1 MTVSSGFFN
10 SVNHD
15 RLYDA
20 EQFSSIFDGV
30 ITDGVYLNY
39 GDALRVTA
47 VPNQNSCVVVGIG
60 RAWFDHT
67 WTFNDAPL
75 SFTMDPPNEMITR
88 VDAIVIDVD
97 RRKDVRA
104 NSIIYVKG
112 SGATPG
118 EPPVL
123 LKEELHRQY
132 PICYIRRTPGSN
144 APVKQSEIEYLVG
157 TDDCPAVTTVL
168 ETLNLENL
176 WLQLDSEFNIWWDGI
191 RDLIDD
197 DHPVLDLQ
205 NQIDELRKKLEATP
219 TGLLERYILD
229 MFKTGDFGLNV
240 KTFQFTG
247 GETMEKPYK
256 FSEPTPGYVRP
267 NTTYAPNTQM
277 EGITPDGGF
286 VNIYFPEDSGVNSN
300 IYSRVSVSRRTS
312 DGVNTDNNLDN
323 MIITCA
329 RGSRSYIY
337 TNTDTYPSTFCIAF
351 YGRKSRTWGDDDS
364 VSAGKTKIYITVL
377 SITISSDDVLQY
389 SKTCEYVSDEVT
401 DTSWSYLGGPSLCKK
416 TTAGNTIIWACY
428 GTNSIGASGD
438 RDYGLYTANNNWL
451 ARVSSDGAVSNI
463 HRSTSGPI
471 YITEDYQGLV
481 ENNGS
486 GKYTYYID
494 YDHDLACETSY
505 GMAGK
510 AIEYVADDYWVEID
524 ETTLETTRHIKDGNK
539 YSSTGYEYPE
549 WETTKYL
556 VQTFDLSEANGVSV
570 SKKEAGSK
578 VSDGFTSE
586 HVADYFLGA
595 SNAGGGLPEGTFLAI
610 EDSGRY
616 YGLTSSGEQLAI
628 GADGGAAVLKAKAS
642 SVPSIDKEK
651 VLSVAKGYLNTSKG
665 VVYVIANNGLYDT
678 TKYPARTYIG
688 LERE

>member
-39 GDALRVTA
+39 GDAFRVAA

-112 SGATPG
+112 SGSTPG

-132 PICYIRRTPGSN
+132 PICYIHRTPGSN

-168 ETLNLENL
+168 ETINLENL

-229 MFKTGDFGLNV
+229 MFKTGDFGLNI
-240 KTFQFTG
+240 KSAKFQG
-247 GETMEKPYK
+247 GQSIGGRYKSETLA
-256 FSEPTPGYVRP
+256 
-267 NTTYAPNTQM
+267 APNNQL
-277 EGITPDGGF
+277 EGLLPNGEFASIYLR
-286 VNIYFPEDSGVNSN
+286 NISGYNSN
-300 IYSRVSVSRRTS
+300 YYRGVSVTRTNG
-312 DGVNTDNNLDN
+312 DGVSNTNNLNN
-323 MIITCA
+323 MAFSCN
-329 RGSRSYIY
+329 RDSRTQLFIKPDIFPA
-337 TNTDTYPSTFCIAF
+337 TAAIVF
-351 YGRKSRTWGDDDS
+351 YGWRDHIFDS
-364 VSAGKTKIYITVL
+364 SVESGKVAVDITVL
-377 SITISSDDVLQY
+377 LITMSSDNVLTYNKTLEY
-389 SKTCEYVSDEVT
+389 STLYTTQADP
-401 DTSWSYLGGPSLCKK
+401 YLGHPWYIKP
-416 TTAGNTIIWACY
+416 TTAGNYILWLSADI
-428 GTNSIGASGD
+428 GTRPEGHQGIGYPKQS
-438 RDYGLYTANNNWL
+438 WMF
-451 ARVSSDGAVSNI
+451 RVSSDGVSTNPTT
-463 HRSTSGPI
+463 TSNGPFMME
-471 YITEDYQGLV
+471 ED
-481 ENNGS
+481 
-486 GKYTYYID
+486 TYAPEDID
-494 YDHDLACETSY
+494 KDKDIFYPSSY
-505 GMAGK
+505 GLAGK
-510 AIEYVADDYWVEID
+510 AVERMLNRYWCEID
-524 ETTLETTRHIKDGNK
+524 ETTLEVTRHGNDGTL
-539 YSSTGYEYPE
+539 YDSTGYPSPK
-549 WETTKYL
+549 WENTNFP
-556 VQTFDLSEANGVSV
+556 VETFNLSEKNGVSIT
-570 SKKEAGSK
+570 KRDAGTAVNS
-578 VSDGFTSE
+578 SLSTSRYG
-586 HVADYFLGA
+586 DYFLGA
-595 SNAGGGLPEGTFLAI
+595 SNSGTGLPEGTYLAI
-610 EDSGRY
+610 EDNGRL
-616 YGLTSSGEQLAI
+616 YGVAANGEQIAI
-628 GADGGAAVLKAKAS
+628 GTDGGAAVLKSTVS
-642 SVPSIDKEK
+642 SVPQIDINK
-651 VLSVAKGYLNTSKG
+651 VLSVAKGYLNANDK
-665 VVYVIANNGLYDT
+665 VIYVLADNGLSDT
-678 TKYPARTYIG
+678 TARPNRTMITI
-688 LERE
+688 ERSN